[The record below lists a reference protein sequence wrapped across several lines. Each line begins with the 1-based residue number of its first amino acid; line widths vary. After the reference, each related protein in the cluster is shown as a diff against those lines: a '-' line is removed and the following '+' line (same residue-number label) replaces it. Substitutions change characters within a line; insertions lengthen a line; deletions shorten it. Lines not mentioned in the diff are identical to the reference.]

1 MGFDFKR
8 FVQYVAARRIQSSVR
23 CYIIFTA
30 YKCGRAAIQ
39 IQKAWGGFQC
49 CTDFIFAKS
58 DIVNTQRT
66 VRQWLATRMFRALK
80 MQTIRVNSCSV
91 IQKTWRGYKPQI
103 DLLFALGNIIISQS
117 VVRRHFAIKACRPL
131 ICVRR
136 IQSLWRGYDC
146 RNFYLKKRL
155 ARHQAVVLIQKIVRG
170 FLQYSRFVIIHFEY
184 QTLREKKAA
193 LKLEKFFIWVRKEV
207 ERNFNRREKIKLVRR
222 EKLQKKKAMTDE
234 ALLESIWL
242 KTVDNKYYESGVQI
256 FNMVACSKSREK
268 KIFGIRKNNDNKG
281 NRSNSTCINRIYK
294 DSSEVPRNN
303 LLKNNGNMYS

>member
-1 MGFDFKR
+1 MG
-8 FVQYVAARRIQSSVR
+8 
-23 CYIIFTA
+23 
-30 YKCGRAAIQ
+30 
-39 IQKAWGGFQC
+39 
-49 CTDFIFAKS
+49 
-58 DIVNTQRT
+58 
-66 VRQWLATRMFRALK
+66 
-80 MQTIRVNSCSV
+80 RVNSGTI

-256 FNMVACSKSREK
+256 FNMVACSKSRR
-268 KIFGIRKNNDNKG
+268 KICGIKEQKGNKG
-281 NRSNSTCINRIYK
+281 NRCNSTRINRIYN
-294 DSSEVPRNN
+294 DSSEIPRKNHP
-303 LLKNNGNMYS
+303 LKNNGSICSNVIDNKCIHRCGFGKNRQNFDFYLSKESRQSEYRQYGNDQMKLSHSNPSRFNFYNPNGINMLQYPDRQC